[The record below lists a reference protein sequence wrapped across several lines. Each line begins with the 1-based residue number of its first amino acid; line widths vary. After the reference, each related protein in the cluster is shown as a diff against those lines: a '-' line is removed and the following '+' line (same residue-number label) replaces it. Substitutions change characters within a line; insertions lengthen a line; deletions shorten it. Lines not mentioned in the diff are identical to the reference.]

1 MDISYI
7 LNQLG
12 EDREN
17 YFNAV
22 SPPIIQ
28 TSNFAFPN
36 VALMRK
42 GLEKERE
49 VPAYTRGMNP
59 TVEILRKKLA
69 ALENAEDALI
79 FSSGCAAIS
88 ASVMANVAA
97 GDHVVCVRSPYSW
110 TNNLLKTLL
119 PKFGVTTT
127 FIDGTDPDNF
137 TGAVKGNTKVFYLES
152 PNSYTFEL
160 QDIAK
165 VVAVARDKN
174 ITTIID
180 NSYAT
185 PLNQLPLNMGC
196 DIVVHSASKY
206 FGGHS
211 DLVAGVI
218 CSTRARIN
226 NIFSQEYM
234 TLGGIISPNDA
245 WLMIRGLRTFQLRM
259 ERIAASTA
267 KITEFLDSHPKIEK
281 VFYPFLESS
290 PQYELACRQMKQGT
304 GLFTV
309 KLNVKSIEE
318 VEEFCNSLKRF
329 LLACSWGGYE
339 SLVFP
344 TCVFHN
350 STNITTISELP
361 FDLVRFY
368 IGLEEPEVL
377 IEDLGQALDKLIINN

>member
-7 LNQLG
+7 INQLG

-36 VALMRK
+36 VENMRR

-59 TVEILRKKLA
+59 TVDILRKKLA
-69 ALENAEDALI
+69 ALEGAEDALV
-79 FSSGCAAIS
+79 FASGCAAIS
-88 ASVMANVAA
+88 SAVLANIKT
-97 GDHVVCVRSPYSW
+97 GDHIICVNNPYSW
-110 TNNLLKTLL
+110 TAKLMNSFL
-119 PKFGVTTT
+119 PRFGITATM
-127 FIDGTDPDNF
+127 IDGTVPENF
-137 TGAVKGNTKVFYLES
+137 TSSCKENTKIFYLES
-152 PNSYTFEL
+152 PNSFTFEL
-160 QDIAK
+160 QDIE
-165 VVAVARDKN
+165 AVTKIARERG
-174 ITTIID
+174 IITIID

-185 PLNQLPLNMGC
+185 PLNQKPLELGC

-206 FGGHS
+206 IGGHS

-218 CSTRARIN
+218 CSDKEQIDK
-226 NIFSQEYM
+226 IFSNEFM

-245 WLMIRGLRTFQLRM
+245 WLMIRGLRTLPVRM
-259 ERIAASTA
+259 ERISNSTA
-267 KITEFLDSHPKIEK
+267 KVIDFLKVHPKISRI
-281 VFYPFLESS
+281 FYPFLESF
-290 PQYELACRQMKQGT
+290 PQYDLARKQMKNGA

-309 KLNVKSIEE
+309 KLNVKNIEQ
-318 VEEFCNSLKRF
+318 VEKFCDKLKRF

-344 TCVFHN
+344 SCVFHKSSN
-350 STNITTISELP
+350 KITLSEIP
-361 FDLVRFY
+361 FDLIRFY
-368 IGLEEPEVL
+368 IGLEEPGLL
-377 IEDLGQALDKLIINN
+377 IDDLEQALSELN